1 MVVHEQSKQISD
13 LIRYIIQEM
22 VDNPEQVNVSI
33 IEGTQSLVIE
43 VSLAKADMGKLIGKR
58 GRNIDAIRT
67 ILRAAS
73 ATAKIRTVLE
83 ITE

>member
-1 MVVHEQSKQISD
+1 MVVHEQSKQIRD

-33 IEGTQSLVIE
+33 IESTQSLVIE

-58 GRNIDAIRT
+58 GRNVDAIRT

>member
-22 VDNPEQVNVSI
+22 VDNSEQVNVSI